1 MTNKKTPRPKIEVIE
16 AEIVWGQDTFKQ
28 VLLVYQFLVKKKC
41 CSKPHSTNIWKEK
54 ENIYSG
60 QKKGWYK
67 LFSLLL
73 L

>member
-28 VLLVYQFLVKKKC
+28 VLLVYQFFVKKKC
-41 CSKPHSTNIWKEK
+41 CSKPHSK
-54 ENIYSG
+54 ENIYSV